1 MSAVSRR
8 WGWTDETEQTQ
19 VNLRLDALWF
29 DRVEVREDGGP
40 RSLGVDEFLKQ
51 PLDQRLRWHFSGRLA
66 FYRGETQVDTLDAMK
81 SLMAA
86 AR

>member
-1 MSAVSRR
+1 MSAAARR
-8 WGWTDETEQTQ
+8 WGWTEEPDASQ
-19 VNLRLDALWF
+19 VKLRLDALWF
-29 DRVEVREDGGP
+29 DRVEVREDDNR
-40 RSLGVDEFLKQ
+40 RSLGVEEFLKQ

-66 FYRGETQVDTLDAMK
+66 FFRGDSQVDTLDAMK

>member
-1 MSAVSRR
+1 MSAAARR
-8 WGWTDETEQTQ
+8 WGWTDEAEQTQ
-19 VNLRLDALWF
+19 VTLRLDALWF
-29 DRVEVREDGGP
+29 DRVEVREDGNL
-40 RSLGVDEFLKQ
+40 RSLGVEAFLKE

-66 FYRGETQVDTLDAMK
+66 FFKGDSQVDTLDAMK

>member
-29 DRVEVREDGGP
+29 DRVVVREDDGN
-40 RSLGVDEFLKQ
+40 RSLGVEEFLKQ